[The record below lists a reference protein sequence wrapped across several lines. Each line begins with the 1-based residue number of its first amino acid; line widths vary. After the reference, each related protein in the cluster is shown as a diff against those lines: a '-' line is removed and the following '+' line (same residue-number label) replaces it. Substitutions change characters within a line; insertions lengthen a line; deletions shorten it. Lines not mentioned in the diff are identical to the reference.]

1 MIGNNMNECMI
12 KDQFFNPSELLNTIM
27 DSFDHGIMF
36 IDREYNIL
44 FLNKEKRDNNPNISP
59 GMKCF
64 EVFEEYGMRC
74 PFCIANKAMEEGIPQ
89 RNKDYIS
96 IQKGVEFPVHLNI
109 TVYPIKDEE
118 GKVIGA
124 VEIAYD
130 VENIYQ
136 TNIRLERLNKEYEH
150 VIYALSHDL
159 RAPLVSI
166 EGFVKKLTNN
176 HIDRTNA
183 EAMRCV
189 ERIHV
194 NVHSMNN
201 LVKVLLDKSRIATGK
216 LEIQEV
222 DMDYLVRALVS
233 EILSAVSGKKV
244 RFIIDMKTTTTRC
257 DKIRVQQIFTNLIKN
272 SIDHSKE
279 SKDLVIEIGSDKSIF
294 RVKDN
299 GPGIPASFINKV
311 YDAFTQGAE
320 SGSNHE
326 HFGMGMN
333 IVYKIVE
340 KHGGRTW
347 IESEEGKGTTVFFTL
362 QPNI

>member
-1 MIGNNMNECMI
+1 MKSATI
-12 KDQFFNPSELLNTIM
+12 KEQFFFPPELLQMIM
-27 DSFDHGIMF
+27 DCFDHGIMF
-36 IDREYNIL
+36 IDRDYNII
-44 FLNKEKRDNNPNISP
+44 FLNKEKREKNPNIKP
-59 GMKCF
+59 GMKCY

-74 PFCIANKAMEEGIPQ
+74 PFCIANKAMEEGMVK
-89 RNKDYIS
+89 RNKEYVS
-96 IQKGVEFPVHLNI
+96 IQKGVEYPVHLNI
-109 TVYPIKDEE
+109 TVYPIKDEVGE
-118 GKVIGA
+118 VLGA
-124 VEIAYD
+124 IEIAYD

-166 EGFVKKLTNN
+166 EGFVKKLTNK
-176 HIDRTNA
+176 HIDHNNA
-183 EAMRCV
+183 EAMRCA

-222 DMDYLVRALVS
+222 D
-233 EILSAVSGKKV
+233 
-244 RFIIDMKTTTTRC
+244 IDFLIRNLLNEFTSMITGHAKPNFTINLGTKNSRC

-279 SKDLVIEIGSDKSIF
+279 KKNLSIEIGSDKGIF
-294 RVKDN
+294 WVRDN
-299 GPGIPASFINKV
+299 GPGIPAAFIDKV
-311 YDAFTQGAE
+311 FDAFTQTAE
-320 SGSNHE
+320 TSSNHE

-333 IVYKIVE
+333 IVYKIIE

-347 IESEEGKGTTVFFTL
+347 IESTEGEGTTVFFTL